1 MPKRAQKN
9 MINYSA
15 ATPGDQPVGPSCS
28 QTPARQAVPP
38 TRRKPYAEIVG
49 WLSASFQELALEQAD
64 LDTLSLILF
73 ESMAAYKELDR
84 AFGGPV
90 RHQRIATVAGRH
102 SAVLTSS
109 RRLPVHHGRR
119 RHPPAEQH
127 HGSGPSNRHVAR
139 RDVDAAPL
147 RKLCDA
153 GRPRRTRRCLRAAGA
168 AVPGSMSRSAWIFGG
183 DPR

>member
-1 MPKRAQKN
+1 LWAG
-9 MINYSA
+9 SA
-15 ATPGDQPVGPSCS
+15 LA
-28 QTPARQAVPP
+28 
-38 TRRKPYAEIVG
+38 
-49 WLSASFQELALEQAD
+49 FQELALEQPD

-119 RHPPAEQH
+119 RHPLQNSITGPARATVTSLGGMSTLLLYGSYAALADLGG
-127 HGSGPSNRHVAR
+127 HG
-139 RDVDAAPL
+139 
-147 RKLCDA
+147 
-153 GRPRRTRRCLRAAGA
+153 GA
-168 AVPGSMSRSAWIFGG
+168 FALLALPYLAISLWLLTSRVLDLKCS
-183 DPR
+183 